1 MMFKSKMNKPES
13 MRASISKTMTKDQ
26 LNAEIKKK
34 AQELYEKRGR
44 RPGNDLENWL
54 EAERI
59 VKASLSADLK
69 RA

>member
-1 MMFKSKMNKPES
+1 MNKSES
-13 MRASISKTMTKDQ
+13 MRTSISKTMTKDQ

-34 AQELYEKRGR
+34 AQELYEKSGR
-44 RPGNDLENWL
+44 KSGHDLNNWL

-69 RA
+69 RPQF

>member
-1 MMFKSKMNKPES
+1 MMFKSKMNKSGSTQTP
-13 MRASISKTMTKDQ
+13 ISKTMTKDQ